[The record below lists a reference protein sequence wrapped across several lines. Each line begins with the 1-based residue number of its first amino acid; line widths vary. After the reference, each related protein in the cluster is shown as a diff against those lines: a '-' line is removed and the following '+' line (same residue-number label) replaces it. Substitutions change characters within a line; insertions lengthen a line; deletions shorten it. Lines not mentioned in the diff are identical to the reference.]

1 MNRRL
6 NKRSPQRIALGMMMV
21 LWLLAAFSAVAQ
33 QAPIEE
39 EGVQPFGA
47 NLFTG
52 NFLKTREDGLNPNY
66 VVTKGD
72 QVAVRV
78 WGALAINDVFTVD
91 SQGNIFLPEIGPV
104 HLEGKRN
111 ADLTRVV
118 EERIGKVY
126 SKSFRVYT
134 SLVTSQPVLVYVTGL
149 VANPGR
155 YAGIPSDSLLYFLD
169 LAGGIDPA
177 FGSYRDIEIIRNGK
191 RIAHVDLYRFILDGE
206 IPSPQFRDGDTILVK
221 RRGAAVE
228 VLGEVARPASVEFQ
242 VLEPTGAELFEIIPK
257 AARVTEVTLE
267 GIRDGQPIHH
277 SLTID
282 EFSRFPLD
290 DGDRVILRS
299 EGRAPDIL
307 VRLEGE
313 FEGASVFSVPRG
325 TRLLDFLDTIPV
337 NPELADTAS
346 IHLRRKSVA
355 QAQRDAISD
364 SLFRLERSAL
374 LALSDS
380 AGEADIRVKE
390 AELTKK
396 FVERARLIDPL
407 GRVVTSQ
414 GGAQQN
420 LLLES
425 DDVIVIPSKTR
436 VVRIGGEVLIS
447 QAVLYDPSYSVQDY
461 IEKAGGYSDRADDG
475 RVIVL
480 RPNAEVALTD
490 LNAEIGPGDEILVP
504 PRIDTKVIQNASDIM
519 QIIYQIA
526 VAASVA
532 LNL

>member
-1 MNRRL
+1 M
-6 NKRSPQRIALGMMMV
+6 
-21 LWLLAAFSAVAQ
+21 LLALLVSGVLPVQAQ
-33 QAPIEE
+33 EVTVDE
-39 EGVQPFGA
+39 MGVQPFGA

-78 WGALAINDVFTVD
+78 WGALDINDVFTVD

-104 HLEGKRN
+104 RLEGQRN

-118 EERIGKVY
+118 EEKIGKVY

-177 FGSYRDIEIIRNGK
+177 FGSYRDIEIIRGNK
-191 RIAHVDLYRFILDGE
+191 TIAQVDLYRFILEGE
-206 IPSPQFRDGDTILVK
+206 IPAPQFRDGDTILVK
-221 RRGAAVE
+221 RRGALVE
-228 VLGEVARPASVEFQ
+228 VVGEVARPAAVEFQ
-242 VLEPTGAELFEIIPK
+242 VLEPTGDDLFDIVPK

-267 GIRDGQPIHH
+267 GIRSGQPIHH
-277 SLTID
+277 SLTLD

-325 TRLLDFLDTIPV
+325 TRLLD
-337 NPELADTAS
+337 
-346 IHLRRKSVA
+346 
-355 QAQRDAISD
+355 
-364 SLFRLERSAL
+364 
-374 LALSDS
+374 
-380 AGEADIRVKE
+380 
-390 AELTKK
+390 
-396 FVERARLIDPL
+396 
-407 GRVVTSQ
+407 
-414 GGAQQN
+414 
-420 LLLES
+420 
-425 DDVIVIPSKTR
+425 
-436 VVRIGGEVLIS
+436 
-447 QAVLYDPSYSVQDY
+447 
-461 IEKAGGYSDRADDG
+461 
-475 RVIVL
+475 
-480 RPNAEVALTD
+480 
-490 LNAEIGPGDEILVP
+490 
-504 PRIDTKVIQNASDIM
+504 
-519 QIIYQIA
+519 
-526 VAASVA
+526 
-532 LNL
+532 

>member
-1 MNRRL
+1 MNMNILSLGRL
-6 NKRSPQRIALGMMMV
+6 LMLLLLLGGVARSVQAQ
-21 LWLLAAFSAVAQ
+21 AVPAGD
-33 QAPIEE
+33 EM
-39 EGVQPFGA
+39 GVQPFGA

-78 WGALAINDVFTVD
+78 WGALVVNDVFTVD

-104 HLEGKRN
+104 HLEGQRN
-111 ADLTRVV
+111 ANLTRVV
-118 EERIGKVY
+118 KERIGKVY

-169 LAGGIDPA
+169 LADGIDPA
-177 FGSYRDIEIIRNGK
+177 FGSYRDIEIIRGNK
-191 RIAHVDLYRFILDGE
+191 TIAQVDLYRFILEGE
-206 IPSPQFRDGDTILVK
+206 IPTPQFRDGDTILVK
-221 RRGAAVE
+221 RRGAVVE
-228 VLGEVARPASVEFQ
+228 VMGEVARPATVEFQ
-242 VLEPTGAELFEIIPK
+242 VLEPTGDDLFDIIPK

-277 SLTID
+277 SLTVD
-282 EFSRFPLD
+282 EFSRFALD
-290 DGDRVILRS
+290 DGDRVTLRS

-325 TRLLDFLDTIPV
+325 TRMLDFLDAIPV
-337 NPELADTAS
+337 NPELAATES

-355 QAQRDAISD
+355 QAQRDSIND

-414 GGAQQN
+414 QGKQKN
-420 LLLES
+420 LLLEP
-425 DDVIVIPSKTR
+425 DDVIVIPARTS
-436 VVRIGGEVLIS
+436 VVRIGGEVLMS
-447 QAVLYDPSYSVQDY
+447 QAVLHDPGYSVHDY
-461 IEKAGGYSDRADDG
+461 IEKAGGYSDRADESK
-475 RVIVL
+475 VIVL
-480 RPNAEVALTD
+480 RPNAEVVLTD
-490 LNAEIGPGDEILVP
+490 LNATIMPGDEILVP
-504 PRIDTKVIQNASDIM
+504 PRIDTKSLQNASDIM
-519 QIIYQIA
+519 QIIYQVAI
-526 VAASVA
+526 AASVA
-532 LNL
+532 LKL